1 MRQVQMT
8 SPDNPLVLQGV
19 ALTVRRGDRTLLD
32 NISIELRRGELVFVV
47 GPNGAGKSTLIRSL
61 AGLVEKDLG
70 QIIVQGSAREALD
83 RRAFARLVALV
94 EQAPELAIGFTVR
107 EVVEMGRAP
116 FQDNLLRSS
125 SHDRDHVARALEACD
140 LVDLAH
146 RRVEAL
152 SGGEQRRV
160 AIARALAQD
169 TPVLLMDEPGAHLDS
184 AHALSLAE
192 LVRREVDQRQR
203 ACLIVSHDLNLAT
216 QFADRIIVM
225 DAGHIVADGP
235 PDSALSD
242 EILARVFRGSL
253 VSVQLDKLG
262 RYFVPPRRSR
272 SSTSI
277 SA

>member
-8 SPDNPLVLQGV
+8 SPDKRLVLQGV
-19 ALTVRRGDRTLLD
+19 ELTVRRGDRTLLD
-32 NISIELRRGELVFVV
+32 NISIEVGRGELVFVV

-61 AGLVEKDLG
+61 AGLVTKDLG
-70 QIIVQGSAREALD
+70 KIIVQGSPQESLD

-125 SHDRDHVARALEACD
+125 GHDLDHVARALEACD
-140 LVDLAH
+140 LVDLAQ
-146 RRVEAL
+146 RPIETL

-160 AIARALAQD
+160 SIARALAQD

-203 ACLIVSHDLNLAT
+203 ACLIVSHDLNIASH
-216 QFADRIIVM
+216 FADRVVVM
-225 DAGHIVADGP
+225 DAGKIVADGP
-235 PDSALSD
+235 PGRALSD
-242 EILARVFRGSL
+242 DILAKVFRGSL
-253 VSVQLDKLG
+253 VSVQLDALG
-262 RYFVPPRRSR
+262 RYIVPPRRTD
-272 SSTSI
+272 TSA
-277 SA
+277 SFKE